1 MASNFLVANN
11 FLYEPAGAVAP
22 IVVDPVYEA
31 RAVFSINASNQ
42 LQGTF
47 WLVKNG
53 QHQTSDL
60 GQASYVV
67 RDQQGNTVGLVETNI
82 SADSNGLYQITPVQA
97 NVIQDLTHYTVEIS
111 IIADNSIRKNVIGI
125 TLGE

>member
-22 IVVDPVYEA
+22 IITAPVYEA
-31 RAVFSINASNQ
+31 RAVFSISASNE

-47 WLVKNG
+47 WVVKNG
-53 QHQTSDL
+53 QQLLSNL
-60 GQASYVV
+60 GEASYLV
-67 RDQQGNTVGLVETNI
+67 RDQDGNTVGIIESSIV
-82 SADSNGLYQITPVQA
+82 ADSNGLYQITPVQA
-97 NVIQDLTHYTVEIS
+97 NAILDLTHYTVEVS
-111 IIADNSIRKNVIGI
+111 IVADNGLRKNVIGI

>member
-22 IVVDPVYEA
+22 IITAPVYEA

-47 WLVKNG
+47 WVVKNG
-53 QHQTSDL
+53 QQLTSNLDSLEFTIKDQSGTAVGISQTGL
-60 GQASYVV
+60 TANAS
-67 RDQQGNTVGLVETNI
+67 
-82 SADSNGLYQITPVQA
+82 GLYLMTPVSAA
-97 NVIQDLTHYTVEIS
+97 NILDLTHYTVEITAVADFTS
-111 IIADNSIRKNVIGI
+111 IKGVVAI